1 MMSTPITENKTNA
14 VAMVAIVL
22 VFFNPVAGLILAHI
36 ALLQIKKTGENGR
49 TSALVAAV
57 LGWILSGLL
66 ILLLLGTLAAGS
78 ILAGLGAGLF
88 G

>member
-1 MMSTPITENKTNA
+1 MSDYYAQNKTNA

-22 VFFNPVAGLILAHI
+22 VFFNPIAGLILAHI
-36 ALLQIKKTGENGR
+36 ALIQIKKTGENGR

-57 LGWILSGLL
+57 VGWLFSG
-66 ILLLLGTLAAGS
+66 LLLLGLLSFALAGS
-78 ILAGLGAGLF
+78 IFWGLANGFF

>member
-1 MMSTPITENKTNA
+1 MSDYYTQNKTNA

-22 VFFNPVAGLILAHI
+22 VFFNPIAGLILAHI
-36 ALLQIKKTGENGR
+36 ALIQIKKTGENGR

-57 LGWILSGLL
+57 VGWLFSG
-66 ILLLLGTLAAGS
+66 LLLLGLLSFALAGS
-78 ILAGLGAGLF
+78 IFWGLANGFF

>member
-1 MMSTPITENKTNA
+1 MSIQNTEVKTNA
-14 VAMVAIVL
+14 VAMVAIVF

-36 ALLQIKKTGENGR
+36 ALLQIKRTGENGR

-57 LGWILSGLL
+57 LGWIFSGLL
-66 ILLLLGTLAAGS
+66 LLFLLGTLAAGS